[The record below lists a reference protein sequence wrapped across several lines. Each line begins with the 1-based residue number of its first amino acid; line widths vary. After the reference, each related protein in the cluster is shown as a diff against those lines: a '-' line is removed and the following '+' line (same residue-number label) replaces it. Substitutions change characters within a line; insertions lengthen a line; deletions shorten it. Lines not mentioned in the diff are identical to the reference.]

1 MLSDVTRWWWVRH
14 APVTANDGRI
24 YGQQDLPADCSDDG
38 AFATLASI
46 LPSGAVLATSD
57 LQRTTQTADAI
68 INAGLDLPE
77 AVVEPSFREQCFGEW
92 QGMRHD
98 EFASLRDDLAH
109 RHWLSPA
116 FERPPLGESFADV
129 ISRVVPAVI
138 RMTAAYAGRDV
149 VAVAHGGTI
158 RAAAA
163 LALGLDPEAVLA
175 LSIDNLSVT
184 RLDHIDD
191 DENGAAW
198 RVVTVNRPS
207 R

>member
-24 YGQQDLPADCSDDG
+24 YGQKDVPADCSDDD
-38 AFATLASI
+38 AFATLAKI
-46 LPSGAVLATSD
+46 LPSDAVLATSD

-68 INAGLDLPE
+68 MTAGLDLPE
-77 AVVEPSFREQCFGEW
+77 AIVEPAFREQCFGDW
-92 QGMRHD
+92 QGMRYD

-129 ISRVVPAVI
+129 IARVVPAVI
-138 RMTAAYAGRDV
+138 RMTATYAGRDV

-175 LSIDNLSVT
+175 LSIDNLSLT

-191 DENGAAW
+191 DGNGAAW
-198 RVVTVNRPS
+198 RVVAINRPS

>member
-24 YGQQDLPADCSDDG
+24 YGQKDLPADCSDDG
-38 AFATLASI
+38 AFATLAKI

-68 INAGLDLPE
+68 TTAGLDLPK
-77 AVVEPSFREQCFGEW
+77 AIVEPAFREQCFGDW
-92 QGMRHD
+92 QGMRYD

-129 ISRVVPAVI
+129 IARVVPAVI
-138 RMTAAYAGRDV
+138 RMTATYAGRDV

-175 LSIDNLSVT
+175 LSIDNLSLT

-191 DENGAAW
+191 DGNGAAW
-198 RVVTVNRPS
+198 RVVAINRPS

>member
-1 MLSDVTRWWWVRH
+1 MLNDVTRWWWVRH
-14 APVTANDGRI
+14 APVTSNDGRI
-24 YGQQDLPADCSDDG
+24 YGQEDVPADCSDDD
-38 AFATLASI
+38 AFATLAKI

-68 INAGLDLPE
+68 MTAGLDLPE
-77 AVVEPSFREQCFGEW
+77 AIVEPAFREQCFGDW
-92 QGMRHD
+92 QGMRYD
-98 EFASLRDDLAH
+98 EFANLRDDLFH

-129 ISRVVPAVI
+129 IARVVPAVI
-138 RMTAAYAGRDV
+138 RMTATYAGRDV

-158 RAAAA
+158 RSAAA

-175 LSIDNLSVT
+175 LSIDNLSLT
-184 RLDHIDD
+184 RLDYIDD
-191 DENGAAW
+191 DGNGAAW
-198 RVVTVNRPS
+198 RVVTINRPS

>member
-14 APVTANDGRI
+14 APVTSNDGRI
-24 YGQQDLPADCSDDG
+24 YGQEDVPADCSDDD
-38 AFATLASI
+38 AFATLAKI

-68 INAGLDLPE
+68 MTAGLDLPE
-77 AVVEPSFREQCFGEW
+77 AIVEPAFREQCFGDW
-92 QGMRHD
+92 QGMRYD
-98 EFASLRDDLAH
+98 EFANLRDDLAH

-129 ISRVVPAVI
+129 IARVVPAVI
-138 RMTAAYAGRDV
+138 RMTATYAGRDV

-163 LALGLDPEAVLA
+163 LALGLDPESVLA
-175 LSIDNLSVT
+175 LSIDNLSLT

-191 DENGAAW
+191 DGNGAAW
-198 RVVTVNRPS
+198 RVVTINRPS

>member
-1 MLSDVTRWWWVRH
+1 MLSDVTRWWWIRH

-24 YGQQDLPADCSDDG
+24 YGQKDLPADCSDDG
-38 AFATLASI
+38 AFATLAKI

-68 INAGLDLPE
+68 KTAGLDLPE
-77 AVVEPSFREQCFGEW
+77 AIVEPAFREQCFGEW
-92 QGMRHD
+92 QDMRYE

-129 ISRVVPAVI
+129 IARVVPAVI
-138 RMTAAYAGRDV
+138 RMTATYAGRDV

-175 LSIDNLSVT
+175 ISIDNLSLT

-198 RVVTVNRPS
+198 RVATVNRPS

>member
-24 YGQQDLPADCSDDG
+24 YGQKDLSADCSDDG
-38 AFATLASI
+38 AFATLAKI

-68 INAGLDLPE
+68 MTAGLDLPD
-77 AVVEPSFREQCFGEW
+77 AVVEPAFREQCFGEW
-92 QGMRHD
+92 QGMRYE
-98 EFASLRDDLAH
+98 EFASLRDHLAH

-129 ISRVVPAVI
+129 IARVVPAVI
-138 RMTAAYAGRDV
+138 RMTARYAGRDV

>member
-24 YGQQDLPADCSDDG
+24 YGQEDMPADCSDDR
-38 AFATLASI
+38 AFATLAKI

-68 INAGLDLPE
+68 ITAGLDLPE
-77 AVVEPSFREQCFGEW
+77 ALVEPAFREQCFGEW
-92 QGMRHD
+92 QGMRYD
-98 EFASLRDDLAH
+98 EFASLRDELAH

-116 FERPPLGESFADV
+116 FERPPRGESFADV
-129 ISRVVPAVI
+129 IARVVPAVI
-138 RMTAAYAGRDV
+138 RMTATYAGRDV

-175 LSIDNLSVT
+175 LSIDNLSLT

-191 DENGAAW
+191 NENGAAW
-198 RVVTVNRPS
+198 RVATINRPS

>member
-24 YGQQDLPADCSDDG
+24 YGQKDLSADCSDDG
-38 AFATLASI
+38 AFATLAKI
-46 LPSGAVLATSD
+46 LPSGGVLATSD

-68 INAGLDLPE
+68 MTAGLDLPD
-77 AVVEPSFREQCFGEW
+77 AVVEPAFREQCFGEW
-92 QGMRHD
+92 QGMRYE

-129 ISRVVPAVI
+129 IARVVPAVI
-138 RMTAAYAGRDV
+138 RMTARYAGRDV
-149 VAVAHGGTI
+149 IAVAHGGTI

>member
-1 MLSDVTRWWWVRH
+1 MLNDVTRWWWIRH
-14 APVTANDGRI
+14 APVTSNDGRI
-24 YGQQDLPADCSDDG
+24 YGQKDLLADCSDDG
-38 AFATLASI
+38 AFATLAKI

-68 INAGLDLPE
+68 KTAGLDLPE
-77 AVVEPSFREQCFGEW
+77 AIIEPAFREQCFGEW
-92 QGMRHD
+92 QGMRYQ

-129 ISRVVPAVI
+129 IARVVPAVI
-138 RMTAAYAGRDV
+138 SITAAYAGRDV

>member
-24 YGQQDLPADCSDDG
+24 YGQKDLSADCSDDG
-38 AFATLASI
+38 AFATLAKI

-68 INAGLDLPE
+68 MTAGLDLPD
-77 AVVEPSFREQCFGEW
+77 AVVEPAFREQCFGEW
-92 QGMRHD
+92 QGMRYE

-129 ISRVVPAVI
+129 IARVVPAVI
-138 RMTAAYAGRDV
+138 RMTARYAGRDV